1 MNIVNIYDEQHL
13 FVAERIVGHKEGKY
27 TKCDSIYAYG
37 MDCGG

>member
-13 FVAERIVGHKEGKY
+13 FVAERVIAPCEGKSP
-27 TKCDSIYAYG
+27 KRGCGYAYG